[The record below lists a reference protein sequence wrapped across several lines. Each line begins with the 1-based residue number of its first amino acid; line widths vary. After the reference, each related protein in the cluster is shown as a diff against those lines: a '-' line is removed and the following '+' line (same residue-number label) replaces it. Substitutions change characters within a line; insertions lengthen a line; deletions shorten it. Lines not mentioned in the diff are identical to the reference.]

1 MDQEPRPELAMDA
14 RYNRQTLAVMRRCLQ
29 ADSNCVD
36 AGCHEGVILK
46 EMLLVA
52 PRGRHFAFEPL
63 PEQSA
68 LLRRSFAAYPNVSI
82 FELALSD
89 VAGTSVFFNVE
100 TDPSYS
106 GLRKRSL
113 GPGEHRISE
122 LQVDTE
128 LLDHMLPPGLPIR
141 FIKIDVEGAELW
153 VMRGAKDTIRNYKP
167 IIVFE
172 HGMGAADKYGTTP
185 EQVHEFL
192 SGCGLK
198 TSLMESW
205 LSGGPPLAS
214 ESFVEEF
221 RTGRNFYFIAHP

>member
-1 MDQEPRPELAMDA
+1 MDQEQRPELAIEA
-14 RYNRQTLAVMRRCLQ
+14 RYNRQTRAVMQRCLQ

-36 AGCHEGVILK
+36 AGCHEGLILK
-46 EMLLVA
+46 EMLLIA

-63 PEQSA
+63 PGHSA
-68 LLRRSFAAYPNVSI
+68 LLRESFVAHPNVSI
-82 FELALSD
+82 YELALSD

-100 TDPSYS
+100 SSPGYS
-106 GLRKRSL
+106 GIRKRWL

-122 LQVDTE
+122 LQVHTE
-128 LLDHMLPPGLPIR
+128 LLDNILPPGLPVR
-141 FIKIDVEGAELW
+141 FIKIDVEGAELQ
-153 VMRGAKDTIRNYKP
+153 VMRGAKNTIQNYKP
-167 IIVFE
+167 VIVFE